1 MGWDFHRD
9 FPEKYSTPIFDG
21 KTKTSYLDEPYNNE
35 TKPFLFPCKLVTNL
49 PSSEWWCNAI
59 LQKAEPQDIICT
71 LQSEAKDNI
80 LQRYFVH
87 FLKPSI
93 ISSCHLNAISLFN
106 FLVQWFWEFFLVYRP
121 TEADTKDVFDIL
133 NRTRNKFPV
142 FLRDVYSTNHFEFV
156 VHNFLLVFNILLFGV
171 SESLSTRIQQ
181 RCMVM
186 IILSGRHQICFWDV
200 HKNLESPSLVLVWQH
215 QLRNWAE
222 SGSGDFSST
231 FVWRR
236 LIHRDI
242 APQDYL
248 CPPHRHQ
255 CLLGSLTPE
264 FIFWKL
270 TLLFQKIYE

>member
-1 MGWDFHRD
+1 MQFCRKQSPRILFAHCRVR
-9 FPEKYSTPIFDG
+9 PKTIFYNDILC
-21 KTKTSYLDEPYNNE
+21 TFLNLQLYL
-35 TKPFLFPCKLVTNL
+35 
-49 PSSEWWCNAI
+49 
-59 LQKAEPQDIICT
+59 
-71 LQSEAKDNI
+71 
-80 LQRYFVH
+80 
-87 FLKPSI
+87 
-93 ISSCHLNAISLFN
+93 SCHLNAISVFN
-106 FLVQWFWEFFLVYRP
+106 FLAQWFWEFFLVYRP
-121 TEADTKDVFDIL
+121 TEADTKDVFHIL

-222 SGSGDFSST
+222 SGSGDLSST

-255 CLLGSLTPE
+255 C
-264 FIFWKL
+264 
-270 TLLFQKIYE
+270 